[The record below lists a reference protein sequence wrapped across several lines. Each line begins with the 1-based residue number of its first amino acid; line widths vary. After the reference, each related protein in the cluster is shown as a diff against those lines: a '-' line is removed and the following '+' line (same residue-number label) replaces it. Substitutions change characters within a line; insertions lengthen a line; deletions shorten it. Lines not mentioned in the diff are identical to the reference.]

1 LEEKLVDN
9 AVVNGK
15 YFKTQLEQLQAKHKI
30 VKEVRGLGLMLG
42 MELRFDVLNVIL
54 KALGQGVL
62 VLDAGRTVVRMLPSL
77 VIEKEQI
84 DKAITV
90 LDSVLGGEE
99 NERASSST
107 VPN

>member
-1 LEEKLVDN
+1 M
-9 AVVNGK
+9 
-15 YFKTQLEQLQAKHKI
+15 QAKHKI

-42 MELRFDVLNVIL
+42 MELRYDVLNVII
-54 KALGQGVL
+54 KTLGRGVL

-84 DKAITV
+84 DKAIMV
-90 LDSVLGGEE
+90 LDSVLGEEE

>member
-1 LEEKLVDN
+1 
-9 AVVNGK
+9 
-15 YFKTQLEQLQAKHKI
+15 
-30 VKEVRGLGLMLG
+30 
-42 MELRFDVLNVIL
+42 MELRYDVLNVIL
-54 KALGQGVL
+54 KTLGRGIL

-84 DKAITV
+84 DKAIMV
-90 LDSVLGGEE
+90 LDSVLGEEE